1 VADDTLG
8 QRIRRARL
16 ERGLTLAQ
24 VAGEDF
30 SRAFLNQV
38 EMGRSQP
45 STRVL
50 RIIAT
55 RLGQPLDY
63 LLGGAQVDQ
72 ELAVER
78 ARLAVARGRARLALE
93 MVAPVLE
100 LPSTVGSDAR
110 LCAAEA
116 LIALGRRPEATRLV
130 AEEERLLSARGDVHR
145 LGRLRALLSGG
156 RPLIDA
162 AGYERLGDHAL
173 REGRP
178 ELALEHLR
186 AARILREAAS
196 ESPLNPLPNPP
207 RKRKGVKE
215 SEGGMG

>member
-1 VADDTLG
+1 VSDETLG

-50 RIIAT
+50 RVIAT
-55 RLGQPLDY
+55 RLGQPLDH
-63 LLGGAQVDQ
+63 LMGGAELDR

-78 ARLAVARGRARLALE
+78 GRLAL
-93 MVAPVLE
+93 VRGSPRRALE
-100 LPSTVGSDAR
+100 LLATALEERSLLGSDAR

-116 LIALGRRPEATRLV
+116 LIQLRREEEAGRLISD
-130 AEEERLLSARGDVHR
+130 EERLLRARGDAHR
-145 LGRLRALLSGG
+145 LRRLQGLVSGRRV
-156 RPLIDA
+156 RIDA
-162 AGYERLGDHAL
+162 AGHERLGEQAL

-186 AARILREAAS
+186 TARVLREA
-196 ESPLNPLPNPP
+196 SP
-207 RKRKGVKE
+207 
-215 SEGGMG
+215 SAGGEAGC

>member
-1 VADDTLG
+1 VSDETLG

-50 RIIAT
+50 RVIAT

-63 LLGGAQVDQ
+63 LMGGAELDR

-78 ARLAVARGRARLALE
+78 GRLAL
-93 MVAPVLE
+93 ARGSPRRALE
-100 LPSTVGSDAR
+100 LLASALEERSLLGSDAR

-116 LIALGRRPEATRLV
+116 LIQLGREEEAGRLL
-130 AEEERLLSARGDVHR
+130 AEEERLLRARADAHR
-145 LGRLRALLSGG
+145 LRRLQGLLSG
-156 RPLIDA
+156 RPVRLDA
-162 AGYERLGDHAL
+162 AGHEQLGEQAL

-186 AARILREAAS
+186 TARVLRERSPSAGGAA
-196 ESPLNPLPNPP
+196 
-207 RKRKGVKE
+207 GC
-215 SEGGMG
+215 

>member
-1 VADDTLG
+1 VSGETLG

-50 RIIAT
+50 RVIAT
-55 RLGQPLDY
+55 RLGQPLDH
-63 LLGGAQVDQ
+63 LMGGAELDR

-78 ARLAVARGRARLALE
+78 ARLALARRRPRRALE
-93 MVAPVLE
+93 LLAGALE
-100 LPSTVGSDAR
+100 ERSPLGSDAR
-110 LCAAEA
+110 LCAAQA
-116 LIALGRRPEATRLV
+116 LVELGRDDEAGWLL
-130 AEEERLLSARGDVHR
+130 AEEERSLRARGDAHR
-145 LGRLRALLSGG
+145 LRRLQGVLSG
-156 RPLIDA
+156 RTARLDA
-162 AGYERLGDHAL
+162 AAHERLGEQAM

-186 AARILREAAS
+186 AARVLREA
-196 ESPLNPLPNPP
+196 ECVPPP
-207 RKRKGVKE
+207 RDGAA
-215 SEGGMG
+215 GC

>member
-1 VADDTLG
+1 MGGETLG

-50 RIIAT
+50 RVIAT
-55 RLGQPLDY
+55 RLGQPLDQ
-63 LLGGAQVDQ
+63 LMGGAELDR

-78 ARLAVARGRARLALE
+78 GRLSLARGNPRRALE
-93 MVAPVLE
+93 LLAGTLE
-100 LPSTVGSDAR
+100 ERSPLGSDAR
-110 LCAAEA
+110 LCAAQA
-116 LIALGRRPEATRLV
+116 LIELGRDDEAG
-130 AEEERLLSARGDVHR
+130 RLLNDEDRLLRARGDVHR
-145 LGRLRALLSGG
+145 LRRLQGVLAG
-156 RPLIDA
+156 RPVRLDA
-162 AGYERLGDHAL
+162 AGYERLAEQAL

-178 ELALEHLR
+178 ELALEHVR
-186 AARILREAAS
+186 TARILREASMA
-196 ESPLNPLPNPP
+196 
-207 RKRKGVKE
+207 
-215 SEGGMG
+215 GGAAAC

>member
-1 VADDTLG
+1 VADTLG
-8 QRIRRARL
+8 QRIRRTRL

-24 VAGEDF
+24 VAGKDF

-50 RIIAT
+50 RVIAS

-63 LLGGAQVDQ
+63 LLGGAQVEQ

-78 ARLAVARGRARLALE
+78 GRLALARGRARVALDL
-93 MVAPVLE
+93 VAPILDQPSVL
-100 LPSTVGSDAR
+100 GSDAR

-116 LIALGRRPEATRLV
+116 LIALDRRPEALGLV
-130 AEEERLLSARGDVHR
+130 ADEERLLGARGDVHR
-145 LGRLRALLSGG
+145 LHRLRALLAGG
-156 RPLIDA
+156 RAGIGA
-162 AGYERLGDHAL
+162 AGHERLGERAL
-173 REGRP
+173 REGRS

-186 AARILREAAS
+186 AARILRGEAAAS
-196 ESPLNPLPNPP
+196 ETTTETTSGTPSRSL
-207 RKRKGVKE
+207 RATGRD
-215 SEGGMG
+215 